1 MEYHEKPRICRTMVK
16 QTYPLRNFWTGL
28 FMGASSC
35 LSLFLTKAIRPYF
48 HFLVADLHNTLRSTK
63 GGILSLGLMVVMKVH
78 LLSVCMIF
86 LVHNCRYLMV
96 NRIGEELSHQGL
108 LK

>member
-16 QTYPLRNFWTGL
+16 QTYPLRNFWTEL

-63 GGILSLGLMVVMKVH
+63 GGILSLGLMVVYESAFTFCFH
-78 LLSVCMIF
+78 DFFGSQLQIF
-86 LVHNCRYLMV
+86 DGQPHWRGVEPSRL
-96 NRIGEELSHQGL
+96 I
-108 LK
+108 